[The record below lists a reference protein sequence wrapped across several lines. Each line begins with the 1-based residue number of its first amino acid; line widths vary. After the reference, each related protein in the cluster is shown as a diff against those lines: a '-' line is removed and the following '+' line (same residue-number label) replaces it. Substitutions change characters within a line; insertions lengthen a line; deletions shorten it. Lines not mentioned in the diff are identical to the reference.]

1 MGLTTLNGTHLY
13 HAFISGARQLINQ
26 KAMLNKI
33 NVFPVPDGDTGSN
46 MAAMMQ
52 RIITDSIVDEHLG
65 KTLESISSAAIAGS
79 RGNSGIIFSEYLNGI
94 YQGLKDADTAD
105 VKLFHKAV
113 LNGIK
118 MAYAAISNPIEGTI
132 LTGAFEMT

>member
-26 KAMLNKI
+26 KALLNKI

-52 RIITDSIVDEHLG
+52 RIITDSVASDHLG
-65 KTLESISSAAIAGS
+65 KHWSQFLLRRLRVLVAIQASSFP
-79 RGNSGIIFSEYLNGI
+79 N
-94 YQGLKDADTAD
+94 
-105 VKLFHKAV
+105 
-113 LNGIK
+113 
-118 MAYAAISNPIEGTI
+118 I
-132 LTGAFEMT
+132 LTAFMRP